1 MSLSPT
7 PPTTL
12 SDDSYQ
18 RLKSEYDRLRLL
30 YDISQQL
37 SSTFNVPHV
46 LQQVLATT
54 SASTGA
60 ARGSIILFKES
71 GEVQQHLLT
80 QTFHQAPTSPFTN
93 RVIREGL
100 ASWVLKHNRSAL
112 IHDTNLDERW
122 IDYPSETLD
131 VRSVVCVPLLRG
143 RRVRGALTL
152 VHPDVGFF
160 NSDDEDLLN
169 AVAHHAALAIENAR
183 LIADINDERRKFE
196 GAVTAMEEG
205 LLLVDQHG
213 RIRFV
218 NPQVLAL
225 FAVTPPVP
233 AMLSDLSPDLLHYFQ
248 QAQATGEN
256 IRTELVLP
264 GPPRFDLSVQVSYMP
279 VLSEEEDWWTILL
292 HDISML
298 KDYDRLKTQFVAN
311 ASHELRTPLA
321 NIKLYARLAAQGKA
335 KSRPAYLATI
345 ASEASRLETLV
356 EDLLT
361 LSRLDSGLM
370 HSEPELIAL
379 DELLTDLASTYQ
391 PLADARAI
399 KLILHVPPAPLPK
412 VWVAPDQCVRVV
424 VNLLSNALKFT
435 PAGGT
440 VTISA
445 EPSAEYD
452 LAGVALTVADTGPGI
467 PPQESSRLFERFYRA
482 SNTSA
487 GGSGLGLAIVRE
499 LLALMGGS
507 IKVESVLGQG
517 SVFTC
522 WIPVPAAEDEL

>member
-1 MSLSPT
+1 
-7 PPTTL
+7 
-12 SDDSYQ
+12 
-18 RLKSEYDRLRLL
+18 
-30 YDISQQL
+30 
-37 SSTFNVPHV
+37 
-46 LQQVLATT
+46 
-54 SASTGA
+54 
-60 ARGSIILFKES
+60 
-71 GEVQQHLLT
+71 
-80 QTFHQAPTSPFTN
+80 
-93 RVIREGL
+93 
-100 ASWVLKHNRSAL
+100 
-112 IHDTNLDERW
+112 
-122 IDYPSETLD
+122 
-131 VRSVVCVPLLRG
+131 
-143 RRVRGALTL
+143 
-152 VHPDVGFF
+152 
-160 NSDDEDLLN
+160 
-169 AVAHHAALAIENAR
+169 
-183 LIADINDERRKFE
+183 
-196 GAVTAMEEG
+196 
-205 LLLVDQHG
+205 
-213 RIRFV
+213 
-218 NPQVLAL
+218 
-225 FAVTPPVP
+225 
-233 AMLSDLSPDLLHYFQ
+233 
-248 QAQATGEN
+248 
-256 IRTELVLP
+256 
-264 GPPRFDLSVQVSYMP
+264 
-279 VLSEEEDWWTILL
+279 
-292 HDISML
+292 
-298 KDYDRLKTQFVAN
+298 VAN

-412 VWVAPDQCVRVV
+412 VWVAPDQCIRVV

-440 VTISA
+440 VTLSA
-445 EPSAEYD
+445 EPRAEHD

-522 WIPVPAAEDEL
+522 WIPVPAAADGL